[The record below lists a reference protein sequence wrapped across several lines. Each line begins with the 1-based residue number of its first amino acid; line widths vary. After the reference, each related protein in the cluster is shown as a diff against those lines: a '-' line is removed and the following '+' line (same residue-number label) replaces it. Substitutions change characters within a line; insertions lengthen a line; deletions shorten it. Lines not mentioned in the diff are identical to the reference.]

1 MRFTCDQLGT
11 CQNSVDPCQR
21 QCRRAEMQAALQAS
35 KQAVARARQ
44 TAPPGASRRAAT
56 ADDIESQRERAAK
69 RYNDHG
75 NFWLSTPAELSEQA
89 GPDKQRHFPLWKE
102 LLILAILGFSTGLC
116 LAALGLSP
124 EVIVR
129 SVVRLAALIGL
140 G

>member
-1 MRFTCDQLGT
+1 MTFTCDQLGI
-11 CQNSVDPCQR
+11 CQNSVDPCPR

-44 TAPPGASRRAAT
+44 TAPPGASRQAAT
-56 ADDIESQRERAAK
+56 ANDIESQRERAAK

-89 GPDKQRHFPLWKE
+89 GPDKQRHLALWQE
-102 LLILAILGFSTGLC
+102 LVLLAILGLLMGAILGALGDDVVKAISRY
-116 LAALGLSP
+116 AALL
-124 EVIVR
+124 
-129 SVVRLAALIGL
+129 GL